1 MVVITVV
8 TAVGNSGDGGGDVGH
23 IYAAAGEH
31 RAVYTLSVLFFQ
43 TTIWCLDKVVLIVG
57 LIFSRSL
64 VQTLLLTTFFI
75 LLLIK

>member
-8 TAVGNSGDGGGDVGH
+8 MAVVGNSDGDGGDVGH
-23 IYAAAGEH
+23 IYAAAGE
-31 RAVYTLSVLFFQ
+31 RQAVYTLSVLFFKA
-43 TTIWCLDKVVLIVG
+43 TIWCLDKVVLIAG

-75 LLLIK
+75 LLL